1 MSLSFGDLTREK
13 TKRNIS
19 MDYLKQFNKLLIDVD
34 YSKSTVQKFS
44 DFLSLTTYS
53 MANAFYRSD
62 EIEEKYLNVAKNYT
76 KAQHDKFSEMFIVV
90 IDALEDMHDFL
101 GKVFSTNDMGSS
113 YKGQFFTPYHVSKM
127 MAEISATDLEDK
139 IRNKK
144 VLTLSEPCSGSG
156 GMVIAFAQTMK
167 EKGYNYQ
174 NKLFV
179 EAIDIDD
186 MCFKMTYIQLCLLG
200 IPARVIKG
208 NSLSLEYQE
217 VLYTSM
223 FFING
228 WDYRLNSILSEETE
242 TLKDEDIDEKYNTEG
257 LETVQAEIE
266 PVIRIDREQIQL
278 NLFGE

>member
-1 MSLSFGDLTREK
+1 
-13 TKRNIS
+13 
-19 MDYLKQFNKLLIDVD
+19 MDYLKQFNKLLQEVD

-44 DFLSLTTYS
+44 DFLSLTAYS

-101 GKVFSTNDMGSS
+101 GKVFSVNDMGSS

-127 MAEISATDLEDK
+127 MAEISATDLEEK
-139 IRNKK
+139 IKNKK
-144 VLTLSEPCSGSG
+144 VLTLSEPCSGAG
-156 GMVIAFAQTMK
+156 GMVIAFAQTMR

-174 NKLFV
+174 NRLFV

-186 MCFKMTYIQLCLLG
+186 ICFKMTYIQLCLLG

-242 TLKDEDIDEKYNTEG
+242 ERTETLKDEDIDEDKVTEA
-257 LETVQAEIE
+257 LETVQKGIE
-266 PVIRIDREQIQL
+266 PVVRIDREQIQL
-278 NLFGE
+278 NLFSE